1 MTKLPTI
8 HFGNRHPRGSVFAS
22 MKTSLLIQETE
33 DLRQVLTNHRLYGTL
48 KTVESI
54 AVFMEHHV
62 YAVWDF
68 MTLLKALQRGLTCV
82 DIPWTPR
89 GNADTRYL
97 INEIVVGEESD
108 VNRHGVRMSHFE
120 MYRQAMLG
128 LGASTSS
135 IDTFLAGIQEG
146 RTVSDALH
154 AAQAPEASQRFVAA
168 TMDVVT
174 NGSLHEIASV
184 FTFGREDVIP
194 TMFLGMLDHI
204 PTDDATV
211 FDDLRYYLQRHID
224 VDGEHH
230 GPLALSM
237 VEQLVGN
244 DDEKYVQA
252 LAAARTALL
261 NRIALW
267 DAVSEI
273 L

>member
-1 MTKLPTI
+1 M
-8 HFGNRHPRGSVFAS
+8 HSDVS
-22 MKTSLLIQETE
+22 DDMKTNLLIEETE
-33 DLRQVLTNHRLYGTL
+33 DLRQLLTNHRLYGTL
-48 KTVESI
+48 KSVESI
-54 AVFMEHHV
+54 ADFMEHHV

-108 VNRHGVRMSHFE
+108 IDRHGQRMSHFE
-120 MYRQAMLG
+120 MYRQAMQG
-128 LGASTSS
+128 LGASTAS
-135 IDTFLAGIQEG
+135 IDAFLQQIVRGNS
-146 RTVSDALH
+146 VNDALEV
-154 AAQAPEASQRFVAA
+154 AAAPQASRQFVSA

-174 NGSLHEIASV
+174 NGSLHEVASV

-224 VDGEHH
+224 VDGDHH

-237 VEQLVGN
+237 VEHLIGN
-244 DDEKYVQA
+244 DDQKYAQA
-252 LAAARTALL
+252 LTAARTALL
-261 NRIALW
+261 HRISLW
-267 DAVSEI
+267 DAVADACAARRYEV
-273 L
+273 

>member
-1 MTKLPTI
+1 
-8 HFGNRHPRGSVFAS
+8 
-22 MKTSLLIQETE
+22 MKTDLLIQETE
-33 DLRQVLTNHRLYGTL
+33 DLRQMLSSHRLYGTL
-48 KTVESI
+48 KSVESI

-82 DIPWTPR
+82 DLPWVPR

-128 LGASTSS
+128 LGASTHS
-135 IDTFLAGIQEG
+135 IDTFLADIMQG
-146 RTVSDALH
+146 RSVSDSLRD
-154 AAQAPEASQRFVAA
+154 AQAPEASQRFVAA

-174 NGSLHEIASV
+174 TGSLHEIASV

-194 TMFLGMLDHI
+194 AMFLGMLDHI
-204 PTDDATV
+204 PTTDSSV

-224 VDGEHH
+224 VDGDHH

-237 VEQLVGN
+237 VEQLIGN
-244 DDEKYVQA
+244 DEEKYAEA
-252 LAAARTALL
+252 LAAARTALQ

-267 DAVSEI
+267 DAVAERPVTSDQ
-273 L
+273 

>member
-1 MTKLPTI
+1 M
-8 HFGNRHPRGSVFAS
+8 R
-22 MKTSLLIQETE
+22 IQELSDATE
-33 DLRQVLTNHRLYGTL
+33 DLRTELANHRLYTNL
-48 KTVESI
+48 KSVDAI

-82 DIPWTPR
+82 DLPWVPR

-128 LGASTSS
+128 LGASTHS
-135 IDTFLAGIQEG
+135 IDTFLADIMQG
-146 RTVSDALH
+146 RSVSDSLRD
-154 AAQAPEASQRFVAA
+154 AQAPEASQRFVAS

-174 NGSLHEIASV
+174 TGSLHEIASV

-194 TMFLGMLDHI
+194 AMFLGMLDHI
-204 PTDDATV
+204 PTTDSSV
-211 FDDLRYYLQRHID
+211 FDDLRYYLQRHIE
-224 VDGEHH
+224 VDGDHH
-230 GPLALSM
+230 GPLALAM
-237 VEQLVGN
+237 VEQLIGN
-244 DDEKYVQA
+244 DEEKFAEA
-252 LAAARTALL
+252 LAAARTALM

-267 DAVSEI
+267 NAVADQM
-273 L
+273 